1 MSLVPPSEAQK
12 MARPS
17 VRERA
22 RQLVRRVLD
31 EHSTPP
37 EIGKSVGVGVFAG
50 CTPFG
55 AHAVVALGLATAL
68 RLNRLWA
75 FLASRT
81 AIFPV
86 YLAIAFAE
94 IKAGHLVRTGAWMHL
109 SPAEAFARRY
119 ELLTDWILGTLLVG
133 IALGMVAGLVAYTCA
148 RRWRKSPAGDA
159 VSSRTPGGP
168 PRRSLGSPTS
178 APPDPTP

>member
-1 MSLVPPSEAQK
+1 VPPSEAQNSG
-12 MARPS
+12 RSS
-17 VRERA
+17 VRERG
-22 RQLVRRVLD
+22 RRLLRRVVD
-31 EHSTPP
+31 ERSAPH

-55 AHAVVALGLATAL
+55 AHAAVALGLATAF

-75 FLASRT
+75 FLASRA

-94 IKAGHLVRTGAWMHL
+94 IEAGHLVRTGAWAHL
-109 SPAEAFARRY
+109 RPAEAFARRY
-119 ELLTDWILGTLLVG
+119 ELTTDWVIGTLLVG
-133 IALGMVAGLVAYTCA
+133 VALGMVAGLIAYACA
-148 RRWRKSPAGDA
+148 RRWQKPRAGDG

-168 PRRSLGSPTS
+168 PRPSLGSPTS

>member
-1 MSLVPPSEAQK
+1 M
-12 MARPS
+12 
-17 VRERA
+17 ERG
-22 RQLVRRVLD
+22 RRLLRRVLD
-31 EHSTPP
+31 EHSAPH

-55 AHAVVALGLATAL
+55 GHAVVALGLATAF

-94 IKAGHLVRTGAWMHL
+94 IQAGHLVRAGARLQL

-119 ELLTDWILGTLLVG
+119 ELATDWIIGTLLVG
-133 IALGMVAGLVAYTCA
+133 SALGMIAGLIAYACA
-148 RRWRKSPAGDA
+148 RCWHKPPPGD
-159 VSSRTPGGP
+159 VSSHTPGGP